1 MCEQMKT
8 IMRHYLILVR
18 MGVIRNKIKVTNAVK
33 YIEKRE
39 PFHTIDRNS
48 NYYSHYIEK
57 GGYLTKNPNPEYKCE
72 RNDINLSKNTLTP
85 TFISAH
91 NIKKLM

>member
-8 IMRHYLILVR
+8 IMRYYLILVR

-33 YIEKRE
+33 YVEKRE
-39 PFHTIDRNS
+39 LFHTIDRNS

-57 GGYLTKNPNPEYKCE
+57 GGYLTKIPILS
-72 RNDINLSKNTLTP
+72 INVKEMILIYQRIP
-85 TFISAH
+85 
-91 NIKKLM
+91 